1 MFGFSYRFVIT
12 RPENEFSLLP
22 SDLVFCAIP
31 FSTSC
36 YKKDSKAS
44 PPCEIINIKPQKGET
59 VQDVSP
65 DQTLLVDHARDSVSQ
80 LPCRPVPL
88 LEPKPIPSTDCKQSK
103 LTLGSKRSSHHY
115 CTYPGETVE
124 ENGKESMEETT
135 VEDAYD
141 FHH

>member
-44 PPCEIINIKPQKGET
+44 ASYEIINIMPLKKET
-59 VQDVSP
+59 VPDVSP
-65 DQTLLVDHARDSVSQ
+65 DQTPLVDQAKESVSQ

-88 LEPKPIPSTDCKQSK
+88 LEPKPIPATDSKQAI
-103 LTLGSKRSSHHY
+103 LTLGSKHSSHHQ

-135 VEDAYD
+135 VEDAYA